1 MADGVGQDTCP
12 CCGQPL
18 PGARQSGGAPIGS
31 FEAMVLACIDP
42 RMQAPVTAYL
52 AGRGL
57 IGRYSQLTLSGAA
70 IGVVA
75 PAFADWQKSFWDNLA
90 ISRQLHG
97 INRLITIDHRDCG
110 ASRIAFGAEVIADPL
125 REAEAHRSTLAE
137 LRRQAAE
144 RHPDLTVETALMALD
159 GSLTVFDHN

>member
-1 MADGVGQDTCP
+1 MPFRTDICP

-18 PGARQSGGAPIGS
+18 PGARQAGGAPIGA
-31 FEAMVLACIDP
+31 FEAMVLGCIDP

-57 IGRYSQLTLSGAA
+57 IGRYSQLTTSGAA
-70 IGVVA
+70 IGVVS

-90 ISRQLHG
+90 LSMQLHG
-97 INRLITIDHRDCG
+97 IKRLIAIDHRDCG
-110 ASRIAFGAEVIADPL
+110 ASRVAYGAEVIGDPA
-125 REAEAHRSTLAE
+125 RETEAHRAALAE
-137 LRRQAAE
+137 LRRQAGE

-159 GSLTVFDHN
+159 GSLTVFA